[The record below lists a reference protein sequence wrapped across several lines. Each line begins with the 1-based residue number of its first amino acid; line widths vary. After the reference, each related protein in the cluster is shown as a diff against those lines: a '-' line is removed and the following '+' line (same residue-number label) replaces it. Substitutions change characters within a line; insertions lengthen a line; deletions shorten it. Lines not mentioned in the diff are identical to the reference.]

1 MKSRE
6 IAETGVFCALTVVIL
21 FMASVS
27 PVNKLLIA
35 SVSAFL
41 LELFRKRNG
50 IKIAVMVYI
59 PSAVLASLIIPYKS
73 FAIMYLTVFGGYVI
87 LRNTIEIKSIILK
100 KLILIISMNGM
111 IALLYFFADKMLEGS
126 FYIIFNRPTW
136 QIIIL
141 FFVLQ
146 LAIFL
151 YDHALSLA
159 IDVLEK
165 YLKKMGI

>member
-6 IAETGVFCALTVVIL
+6 IAETGIFCALTIVVL
-21 FMASVS
+21 FLASII
-27 PVNKLLIA
+27 PINKLFLSAI
-35 SVSAFL
+35 SAFL

-50 IKIAVMVYI
+50 LKLTLTVYMV
-59 PSAVLASLIIPYKS
+59 SALLAFLIIPQKS
-73 FAIMYLTVFGGYVI
+73 LALLYLTVFGGYVVMRNI
-87 LRNTIEIKSIILK
+87 LSFRSVVLK
-100 KLILIISMNGM
+100 KGFLLLFMDAM
-111 IALLYFFADKMLEGS
+111 IAGLYFLANQLFEGT
-126 FYIIFNRPTW
+126 FDIVLNRPSW
-136 QIIIL
+136 QIFIL

-151 YDHALSLA
+151 YDYALTLA

>member
-1 MKSRE
+1 MKSKE

-21 FMASVS
+21 FMASIS
-27 PVNKLLIA
+27 PVNKLFIA
-35 SVSAFL
+35 AVSAFL

-50 IKIAVMVYI
+50 VKIAVTVYI
-59 PSAVLASLIIPYKS
+59 TSALLAFLIIPYKS

-87 LRNTIEIKSIILK
+87 LRNMLEIKSVILK
-100 KLILIISMNGM
+100 KLILLASMNGM
-111 IALLYFFADKMLEGS
+111 IAILYFFADQILEGS
-126 FYIIFNRPTW
+126 FVIIFDRPTW

-146 LAIFL
+146 LAIFF
-151 YDHALSLA
+151 YDYALSLA

-165 YLKKMGI
+165 YFKKMGI